1 MRLQSTDGLCC
12 PHLEHTVDE
21 SLVEIMQRAQDP
33 EPFQLKCLMEMRK
46 EDLGLEV
53 FEKSDL
59 KKKMLNGDLETGEQ
73 VWIYHDAVINPNL
86 VARLNPYSHVVVY
99 VGPRKDRNGD
109 LVLDRNGVQIHD
121 VVHVAKS
128 NWRGIVV
135 AGISKV
141 DINSVIKPNDMVF
154 LGHKLKACQFA
165 GNVRQKITE
174 RAVACAEK
182 PELLFAYDH
191 R

>member
-1 MRLQSTDGLCC
+1 M
-12 PHLEHTVDE
+12 DE
-21 SLVEIMQRAQDP
+21 SIVEIMQRVQEP
-33 EPFQLKCLMEMRK
+33 EPFQLKSLMELRK

-59 KKKMLNGDLETGEQ
+59 RKPGKGGASLDLSRCCNKSKLGGKNQQ
-73 VWIYHDAVINPNL
+73 VFPCSSVG
-86 VARLNPYSHVVVY
+86 ARE
-99 VGPRKDRNGD
+99 DRNGER
-109 LVLDRNGVQIHD
+109 VLDRNGDEIHD
-121 VVHVAKS
+121 VVHVSKS
-128 NWRGIVV
+128 NWRGLVV

-141 DINSVIKPNDMVF
+141 DINLVIKPNDMVF

-165 GNVRQKITE
+165 GNVRQKIAE

-182 PELLFAYDH
+182 PKLLFAYDH